1 MKLLWQIDTQVDP
14 RYLSLMQTAADCA
27 LWMEGVSRPCAVN
40 IRICGDDAIHEINR
54 EYRGVDRATDVLS
67 FPTVNYPAGKT
78 AGQCDKL
85 LARELDDEV
94 DACMLGDLII
104 SMPHVLAQA
113 AEYGHSPERE
123 AAYLTV
129 HGLCHLM
136 GYDHIEDEDKKKMRA
151 MEEKILSAI
160 GMTRDGEMQ
169 TDVSDET
176 LLEMA
181 RQAMLR
187 SYSPYSG
194 YPVGAALLCADGRVF
209 QGCNIENA
217 SFGLTNC
224 AERTAMF
231 KAVSEGVTEFT
242 DIAIVGSLDGKKN
255 TLVTG
260 PCGVCRQALYEFC
273 GPRLRVLMAKSEDD
287 YIETTLG
294 DLLPYGFGPTNLEI
308 EPGAD

>member
-27 LWMEGVSRPCAVN
+27 VWMEGVARPCAVN
-40 IRICGDDAIHEINR
+40 IRICDDDAIHEINR

-160 GMTRDGEMQ
+160 GMTRDGEAQ
-169 TDVSDET
+169 TPVSDET

-231 KAVSEGVTEFT
+231 KAVSEGAREFT
-242 DIAIVGSLDGKKN
+242 AIAIASRDAAPWPCGACRQVLN
-255 TLVTG
+255 EFAPNIRVLVTWQG
-260 PCGVCRQALYEFC
+260 GTESANLPE
-273 GPRLRVLMAKSEDD
+273 
-287 YIETTLG
+287 
-294 DLLPYGFGPTNLEI
+294 LLPHGFGPQQLTTKE
-308 EPGAD
+308 